1 MTVSA
6 LHCRA
11 IYDQSF
17 EDVAWHVGD
26 NNGMPLHTKHPTSDL
41 AKSIAQ
47 SSDKGS
53 LTSRVTS
60 ALRQAAHMDSAAE
73 PPQGQDNWQK
83 GSALQTIALDEQDL
97 PTSLPEQQ
105 VGLLP
110 TYAEVLL
117 IVLAKVH
124 LAGCT
129 AARIVCFLLELM
141 TRVFKTLKMTTVSSD
156 AWVML

>member
-1 MTVSA
+1 MQAQRTKTYVCLVQSMTVSA

-11 IYDQSF
+11 IYDQSI

-26 NNGMPLHTKHPTSDL
+26 NNGMPLDTEHPTSDL

-47 SSDKGS
+47 SNSSDKGG
-53 LTSRVTS
+53 LTSRVTP
-60 ALRQAAHMDSAAE
+60 ALRQAAHMESAAE

-83 GSALQTIALDEQDL
+83 GSALQTIALDEHDL

-105 VGLLP
+105 LGLLP

-117 IVLAKVH
+117 IVLAWQRS
-124 LAGCT
+124 T
-129 AARIVCFLLELM
+129 LLGAQLQELP
-141 TRVFKTLKMTTVSSD
+141 
-156 AWVML
+156 A